1 MKIKELKTKM
11 SKDLVK
17 STEEATVEAKQ
28 VELETALKTVKDDL
42 AVNIAIAADKGKNLI
57 TPERKLA
64 VDSTKIPKTFVAT
77 EAIEFLNNEDFI
89 RKCGTVVTTEIT
101 TVTEV
106 ATTQAT
112 QKVKK
117 QKADVKKD
125 KIRAELAA

>member
-1 MKIKELKTKM
+1 LKIKELKTKM

>member
-1 MKIKELKTKM
+1 M